1 MDNVSTG
8 KCIQM
13 VLKIQV
19 YPDQSD
25 VFEYLK
31 DGVHEIFTKAGAWEK
46 CFRAVVQE
54 TISVNV
60 LH

>member
-1 MDNVSTG
+1 
-8 KCIQM
+8 M